1 MTDDPVKKH
10 PKPKPGN
17 APQPV
22 RQRGR
27 HRRETIQVP
36 NAYIDKD
43 DPPPEEGELRTLKAT
58 DLVEFNRM
66 AESEFVYIVR
76 NLLAAPG
83 AMRAREVCIES
94 AARLDVSIETAKRY
108 LLKHSASISEFAI
121 EKGWVTERKRN
132 KQAR

>member
-1 MTDDPVKKH
+1 MN
-10 PKPKPGN
+10 KPE
-17 APQPV
+17 PV

-27 HRRETIQVP
+27 HRKNMLQAP
-36 NAYIDKD
+36 NAHIDKD
-43 DPPPEEGELRTLKAT
+43 NPPPEEGELRTLKAT

-76 NLLAAPG
+76 NLLAGPG

-94 AARLDVSIETAKRY
+94 AARLDISIETAKRY

-121 EKGWVTERKRN
+121 DKGWVTERK
-132 KQAR
+132 KK

>member
-1 MTDDPVKKH
+1 MA
-10 PKPKPGN
+10 KPN
-17 APQPV
+17 PV

-27 HRRETIQVP
+27 HRRETTEVP
-36 NAYIDKD
+36 NADIDKD
-43 DPPPEEGELRTLKAT
+43 NPPPEEGELRTLKAT

-76 NLLAAPG
+76 NLLASPG

-108 LLKHSASISEFAI
+108 LLKHSASISEFSI
-121 EKGWVTERKRN
+121 EKGWVTERKR
-132 KQAR
+132 KK